1 MSDELRDLISQAQQ
15 EVNPDLGLDN
25 QELVE
30 DTEELEVIEE
40 EVEDTFDEDN
50 EELDTEGDEE
60 DESEDT
66 SDADGNSFT
75 VKVNGEEFKVSEK
88 ELKAGYQRQAD
99 YTREKQALKAQA
111 EEFEQV
117 KVEYAEQFTAIQE
130 LDAAWE
136 ESPAQV
142 LAHFASS
149 TENPTQAVAELI
161 RDLAA
166 DNKLDRQFLEIF
178 GITPEIQAEWRS
190 MTEVER
196 LRKTANRSTNQRDTE
211 LEEAKMEVEVQRAIV
226 EYDKQIDE
234 IIDNEGYNFNTKQ
247 RTAFRTELAQYAAEN
262 DLTNLKAAYK
272 AFKYEESLRN
282 KKLAAKTVEK
292 AKAKKATNVVGRSG
306 SGEGSSLSDTSD
318 LNAVIRQAMKE
329 AGN

>member
-1 MSDELRDLISQAQQ
+1 MSDELRDLITQAQS
-15 EVNPDLGLDN
+15 EVNPDLDLDN
-25 QELVE
+25 QEPIE
-30 DTEELEVIEE
+30 DTEELEVVEE
-40 EVEDTFDEDN
+40 EVEDTFAEDD
-50 EELDTEGDEE
+50 EELDTDGEEE
-60 DESEDT
+60 DESEDK
-66 SDADGNSFT
+66 SDEDGKEFT

-111 EEFEQV
+111 EELEEV
-117 KVEYAEQFTAIQE
+117 KSQYAEQFTAIQD
-130 LDAAWE
+130 LDSAWD
-136 ESPAQV
+136 ESPVQV
-142 LAHFASS
+142 LAHFASN

-161 RDLAA
+161 RELAA

-178 GITPEIQAEWRS
+178 GITPEIQNEWRQ

-196 LRKTANRSTNQRDTE
+196 LKKNANRSTTQRDVE
-211 LEEAKMEVEVQRAIV
+211 LEEAKMEVEVQRAIA

-234 IIDNEGYNFNTKQ
+234 IIDSEGYNFNTKQ
-247 RTAFRTELAQYAAEN
+247 RTAFRTELAQYAAAN
-262 DLTNLKAAYK
+262 DLTNLKSAYK
-272 AFKYEESLRN
+272 AFKYEESQRN

-306 SGEGSSLSDTSD
+306 SGEGSPMSDTSD
-318 LNAVIRQAMKE
+318 LTSVIRQAMKE